1 MSAMPTRVGSPTYS
15 LAALSK
21 SQHIFLSGRMV
32 KSFALFVLLGG
43 HFLAPHGAQLASERA
58 KRKMRLAMRRAPSF
72 LPTFFLAL
80 LLASPVFA
88 DDATI
93 CVKGTGDE
101 RISACTRIIA
111 LARRA
116 GRSIPSAF
124 YNRANAYYD
133 DKGDYD
139 RAIADYAQ
147 VIRLDPKHAFAYSY
161 RGSAYRHKGEYDRAL
176 ADFDQAIKLD
186 PKSVYAYNNRG
197 NVYFLKGEY
206 DRAIA
211 DYDQVIRLDPKH
223 AAAYNNRGNAYFDK
237 RDYDRAIADYDQTIR
252 LDPLYTAAYAGRGL
266 AYEEKGDE
274 ARARADFIGALAV
287 PQKDSNGKWAHDTAR
302 ARLAALANRPPT
314 SRDPQGTL
322 APQMSEPSIS
332 AAPSRVAA
340 DRRVA
345 LVIGNSAYSRFP
357 AIPNPRNDAE
367 DIGRTLKGLGFE
379 VLLGIDLNRADM
391 EEMLIRFAR
400 NLDKADTALVFY
412 AGHGLQHNGI
422 NYLAPIDARIE
433 DEADLRKLVNLQ
445 VVINDLQNAGR
456 VRILIVDACRD
467 NDVVQQIARR
477 LSPTRS
483 SAFSRGLAR
492 IDGADGTLV
501 AFATQPN
508 RVAADGDGRNSP
520 FSQALLK
527 HLPTPGLELRTLMT
541 RVRADVVNITG
552 GTQRPEVWDS
562 LVGEFAFKVS
572 P

>member
-1 MSAMPTRVGSPTYS
+1 M
-15 LAALSK
+15 
-21 SQHIFLSGRMV
+21 QH
-32 KSFALFVLLGG
+32 
-43 HFLAPHGAQLASERA
+43 
-58 KRKMRLAMRRAPSF
+58 RAPSF
-72 LPTFFLAL
+72 LSTLLLAL
-80 LLASPVFA
+80 LLADPLFA

-116 GRSIPSAF
+116 GRSIPLAY

-139 RAIADYAQ
+139 RAIADYDQ
-147 VIRLDPKHAFAYSY
+147 VIRLDPKHALAYSY
-161 RGSAYRHKGEYDRAL
+161 RGSAYRHKGEYDRAI

-197 NVYFLKGEY
+197 NVYYLKGEH

-211 DYDQVIRLDPKH
+211 DYDQTIRLDPKH
-223 AAAYNNRGNAYFDK
+223 VAAHNNRGNAYFDK
-237 RDYDRAIADYDQTIR
+237 REYDRAIADYGQAIR

-274 ARARADFIGALAV
+274 ARARADFNGALAV

-302 ARLAALANRPPT
+302 ARLAVLASRPAT
-314 SRDPQGTL
+314 ARDPQGTL
-322 APQMSEPSIS
+322 APQMSEPSVS
-332 AAPSRVAA
+332 AAPSQVAA

-367 DIGRTLKGLGFE
+367 DIGRMLKGLGFD

-433 DEADLRKLVNLQ
+433 DETDLRKLVNLQ
-445 VVINDLQNAGR
+445 LVINDLQNAGR

-467 NDVVQQIARR
+467 NDVVKQIARR
-477 LSPTRS
+477 LPPTRS

-552 GTQRPEVWDS
+552 GAQRPEVWDS

>member
-1 MSAMPTRVGSPTYS
+1 
-15 LAALSK
+15 
-21 SQHIFLSGRMV
+21 
-32 KSFALFVLLGG
+32 
-43 HFLAPHGAQLASERA
+43 LASERA
-58 KRKMRLAMRRAPSF
+58 KRKLRLAMRRAPSF

-80 LLASPVFA
+80 LLASPAFA

-93 CVKGTGDE
+93 CVKGAGDE

-116 GRSIPSAF
+116 GRSIPSAY

-133 DKGDYD
+133 DKRDYD

-161 RGSAYRHKGEYDRAL
+161 RGSAYRHKGEYDRAI

-186 PKSVYAYNNRG
+186 PKLVYAYNNRG

-206 DRAIA
+206 ERAIA
-211 DYDQVIRLDPKH
+211 DYDQAIRLDPKH
-223 AAAYNNRGNAYFDK
+223 AAGYNNRGNAYFDK
-237 RDYDRAIADYDQTIR
+237 RDYDRAIADYDQAIR

-274 ARARADFIGALAV
+274 ARARSDFIGALAV

-314 SRDPQGTL
+314 ARDPEGTL

-527 HLPTPGLELRTLMT
+527 YLPTPGLELRTLMT
-541 RVRADVVNITG
+541 RVRAEVVNITG